1 MTCNLHVQMLAELKM
16 TEEDQGSHFDDLEEQ
31 DPIKV
36 SVTFKPQEQDVED
49 RQGNLNRACD
59 KDKPILRDPY
69 TNGDECKH
77 SEGEE
82 PSLPVNPPVTPIPL
96 YLDADNAK
104 SEGDTTEKQEVL
116 KVSTKKN

>member
-1 MTCNLHVQMLAELKM
+1 MLAELKM

-36 SVTFKPQEQDVED
+36 SVTFKPQEQDVE
-49 RQGNLNRACD
+49 GTG
-59 KDKPILRDPY
+59 RDPY

-82 PSLPVNPPVTPIPL
+82 LSLPVNPPVTPIPL